1 MKRIQI
7 KYIIKNKQS
16 LFTFYDEGHTFG
28 NFIRFILK
36 NIEVID
42 FSGYNVPH
50 PSENIMNLR
59 IITKILIDH
68 IQLLILGIKISGEF
82 SVLADNFF
90 LLTTENY
97 FRFFL

>member
-7 KYIIKNKQS
+7 KYIIKNKQT
-16 LFTFYDEGHTFG
+16 LFTFHDEGHTFG

-36 NIEVID
+36 NIEIIE

-59 IITKILIDH
+59 IITKKCINH

-82 SVLADNFF
+82 SILADNFF
-90 LLTTENY
+90 ILTVENY
-97 FRFFL
+97 FRFYL